1 MPSPAVGISLV
12 LLCDYKTIN
21 IETTNN
27 DFMIKNVATVT
38 TTTTHKPNYG
48 DKTLHKDKEV
58 QGWTKCNTIHHE
70 WMNLK
75 TDWAC
80 IIQS

>member
-1 MPSPAVGISLV
+1 
-12 LLCDYKTIN
+12 
-21 IETTNN
+21 
-27 DFMIKNVATVT
+27 MIKNVATVT